1 MKSHYRVVVIG
12 GGVVGASVIYHLA
25 KLGWK
30 DVCLLERSVLSAGS
44 SWHAAGGIHALNADP
59 NMSALQ
65 AYTIDLLPQVE
76 KESGQDIGLHMTG
89 GLTMAGTPERWEW
102 LQSAYRVYQSIG
114 IEDCRLV
121 TPEEAGQLNPIMST
135 KGLLGGMW
143 ADREGYLDTTGTV
156 KAYAG
161 AARSRGAEYFE
172 NTKVESLIQTKDGWK
187 VITEN
192 GEITCEHIVNAAG
205 LWAKQVGRMAGIE
218 LPVSPLKHHYLIS
231 DTIPAVEKL
240 GFEVPMTVDLEGF
253 TYLRQDQKGVLLGIY
268 EINHEHWAMDGAPW
282 DYGMELFKEQVDR
295 IENEITLGFERYPC
309 LQEVGVKTWV
319 NGAFTFSPDGN
330 PLMGPVPG
338 KNGYWCACAVMAG
351 FLQGGGVGK
360 SLAEWMI
367 YGEPEADVY
376 GMDVA
381 RYGKFAEN
389 KEYIRQTTGQFYSRR
404 FVMTYPNEQLPAGR
418 PLKMAPAHDAMSDA
432 GCQWGISWDLEVPL
446 YFAEKGFQ
454 ETPSLKRSNAFSI
467 ISKECLSVRDHVG
480 LLDISGFS
488 RFEVSGPNTEQWLNK
503 IFASKLPK
511 SGKSAL
517 APMLSQTGRLK
528 GDLSVFN
535 WGDGTWW
542 IMGSYYLRAWHMRW
556 FLEHI
561 IDGVNIRDLGE
572 DYCGFSIA
580 GPKSREMISQLCE
593 GGVENLPFMGCGSFD
608 IGLVRSKVGRL
619 SVAGELGYE
628 INCKMGDHVALRRL
642 LIEKGVNFGMI
653 EYGFNALNSMRLEKS
668 FGIWSAEFTQGYT
681 PGMTGLDRW
690 INWNK
695 KDFIGKKQAYSEK
708 NGKGPEQKI
717 VTLEVNA
724 TDADASGF
732 EPIWIKEKRVGFVT
746 SGGYGHRVKKSLAMA
761 LVDSEYVSD
770 GQEVKVH
777 VVGKEQ
783 AAIVIPSSP
792 YDPSGILMR
801 S

>member
-102 LQSAYRVYQSIG
+102 LQSAYRIYQSIG

-467 ISKECLSVRDHVG
+467 VSKECLSVRDHVG

-628 INCKMGDHVALRRL
+628 INCKMGDHVALRRI
-642 LIEKGVNFGMI
+642 LIEKGVDFGMI